1 MMNDFDIGDTVGLRD
16 NPDFKGT
23 ITAVLKLSNR
33 ICKYWVETAE
43 EKETKGK
50 FYLKAMLTK
59 KTEKQD
65 DDTLRQQ
72 TEIFWLLQLQLL
84 EMSRWHLRLTFW
96 SIQHLPTYK
105 KNKITHKLSSK
116 VDHTW
121 NYDEETRQCLAT
133 HIALQ
138 LAGVEE

>member
-1 MMNDFDIGDTVGLRD
+1 MINLYPQSKDRKKADKLLAKR
-16 NPDFKGT
+16 
-23 ITAVLKLSNR
+23 LKKHL
-33 ICKYWVETAE
+33 
-43 EKETKGK
+43 GK
-50 FYLKAMLTK
+50 REANAA
-59 KTEKQD
+59 
-65 DDTLRQQ
+65 LRQQ
-72 TEIFWLLQLQLL
+72 TETFWLLQLQLL